1 MEKFDELE
9 LSVETLRELTD
20 DQLGQVAGGAAASGV
35 GCLTTYTTQTP
46 VCPSGATWFQECGVD
61 S

>member
-20 DQLGQVAGGAAASGV
+20 EQLGEVAGGASGV
-35 GCLTTYTTQTP
+35 GCVTLFTQTP
-46 VCPSGATWFQECGVD
+46 VCPSGATWFQGCGEN